1 MILLVS
7 KIGTSKIC
15 ATILFKKFRKLLD
28 TLKVKTK
35 YEIYQYL
42 KYNNNQEKCISSKAR
57 IIKTMFSKYISTFDA
72 LLVFYNKV
80 LRECL

>member
-1 MILLVS
+1 MIPLVS

-15 ATILFKKFRKLLD
+15 AAILFKKFRKLLD
-28 TLKVKTK
+28 TLKVKIK
-35 YEIYQYL
+35 YKISPYL

-72 LLVFYNKV
+72 IISLL
-80 LRECL
+80 